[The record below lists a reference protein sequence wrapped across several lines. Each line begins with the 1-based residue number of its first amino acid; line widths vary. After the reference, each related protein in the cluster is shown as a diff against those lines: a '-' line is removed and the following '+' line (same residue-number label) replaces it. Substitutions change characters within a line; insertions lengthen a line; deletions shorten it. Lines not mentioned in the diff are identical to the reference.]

1 MPATTRNEAA
11 HGGSI
16 EQTTYPVTLIIPRP
30 PFIEVGAYAY
40 TGEQLPAEGETITLR
55 SILSPWGPRL
65 HEFAAQVTR
74 VDRSAEIP
82 ISAKEIANN

>member
-1 MPATTRNEAA
+1 MPRKRRNNAA
-11 HGGSI
+11 HRGTI
-16 EQTTYPVTLIIPRP
+16 EPTTYPVTLIIPRP

-55 SILSPWGPRL
+55 SILSPSGPRL
-65 HEFAAQVTR
+65 HELAAQVTR

>member
-1 MPATTRNEAA
+1 MPATRRNNAA
-11 HGGSI
+11 HGGRI
-16 EQTTYPVTLIIPRP
+16 EPTTYPVTLIIPRP

-40 TGEQLPAEGETITLR
+40 TGETLPAEGETITLR

-65 HEFAAQVTR
+65 HELAAQVTR

-82 ISAKEIANN
+82 ISAKEISNN

>member
-1 MPATTRNEAA
+1 MPATKRNNAA
-11 HGGSI
+11 HGGTI
-16 EQTTYPVTLIIPRP
+16 EPTTYPVTLIIPQP

>member
-1 MPATTRNEAA
+1 MPATRRNNAA
-11 HGGSI
+11 HGGRI
-16 EQTTYPVTLIIPRP
+16 EPTTYPVTLIIPRP

-65 HEFAAQVTR
+65 YELAAQVTR

-82 ISAKEIANN
+82 ISAKEISNN

>member
-1 MPATTRNEAA
+1 MPRKRRNEAA
-11 HGGSI
+11 HRGRI
-16 EQTTYPVTLIIPRP
+16 EPTTYPVTLIIPRP

-40 TGEQLPAEGETITLR
+40 TAEKLPAEGETITLR
-55 SILSPWGPRL
+55 SILSPSGPRL
-65 HEFAAQVTR
+65 HELPAQVTR

>member
-1 MPATTRNEAA
+1 MPATKRDNAA
-11 HGGSI
+11 PRGTI
-16 EQTTYPVTLIIPRP
+16 EPTMYPVTLIIPRP

-55 SILSPWGPRL
+55 SILSPSNPRL
-65 HEFAAQVTR
+65 HELAAQVTR